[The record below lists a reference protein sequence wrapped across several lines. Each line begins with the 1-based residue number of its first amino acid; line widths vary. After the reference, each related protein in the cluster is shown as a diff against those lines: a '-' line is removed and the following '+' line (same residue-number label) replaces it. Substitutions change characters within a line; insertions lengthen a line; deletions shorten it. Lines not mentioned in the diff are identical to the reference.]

1 MMRSLEKSDE
11 LTPVSTEKKADSP
24 SLFEKKEGSES
35 TVQQEIVSMSKKQT
49 DDKDK
54 GQFSRVFW
62 P

>member
-1 MMRSLEKSDE
+1 MRSLEKSDE
-11 LTPVSTEKKADSP
+11 LTPVSTENKADSS
-24 SLFEKKEGSES
+24 SLLEKKKGSES
-35 TVQQEIVSMSKKQT
+35 TVQQDIDSKKQT